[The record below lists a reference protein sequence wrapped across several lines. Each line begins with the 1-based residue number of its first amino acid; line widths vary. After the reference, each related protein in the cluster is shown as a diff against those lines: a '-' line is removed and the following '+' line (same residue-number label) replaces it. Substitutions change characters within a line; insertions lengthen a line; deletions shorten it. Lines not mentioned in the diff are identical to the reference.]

1 MEDTLEAALARWSHA
16 HDRDQFLTL
25 CEVVPGLARA
35 LLSVL
40 YDVAAAECDEDV
52 HRIARAYLAAIEAGE
67 REAFED
73 ANGRGVLEPSE

>member
-1 MEDTLEAALARWSHA
+1 MADTLEAALARWSHA
-16 HDRDQFLTL
+16 NNREQFLAL

-52 HRIARAYLAAIEAGE
+52 HRIAWAYLTAIEAGE

-73 ANGRGVLEPSE
+73 ASGRGVLEPNE

>member
-16 HDRDQFLTL
+16 HDREHFLTM

-35 LLSVL
+35 LLTVL
-40 YDVAAAECDEDV
+40 YDVAKAECDEDV
-52 HRIARAYLAAIEAGE
+52 YRIAAAYLAAVEAGE

-73 ANGRGVLEPSE
+73 ANGRGVLEPNE